1 EGPLITCCCE
11 TQFPFSAFFFFLFC
25 FSFPGDADDDKVWE
39 ATNCPEHSVPYWCP
53 LNVGYH
59 FCGGSLISNQW
70 VLSADHWQHSLTL
83 EHSELV
89 RSAALIIYHPRYN
102 SGSLDNDIMLIKMA
116 TTMDYSADIQLTAL
130 LSSSANF
137 PMCQEAYPGEITS
150 NMICV
155 GFLDGGKGY
164 DSGPA
169 VCIGK
174 LQGIVSWENEY
185 ALKGYPSVYTKVCN
199 YVDRI
204 KQIIAA

>member
-1 EGPLITCCCE
+1 VFHHDTAVASCSEG
-11 TQFPFSAFFFFLFC
+11 A
-25 FSFPGDADDDKVWE
+25 KVWE

-70 VLSADHWQHSLTL
+70 VLSASRALEDGR

-116 TTMDYSADIQLTAL
+116 TTMDYSADIQLTSGNT
-130 LSSSANF
+130 LSSGSANF

>member
-1 EGPLITCCCE
+1 FQPLLGLAN
-11 TQFPFSAFFFFLFC
+11 S
-25 FSFPGDADDDKVWE
+25 SV